1 MTDERAGTHELRV
14 LLRMVTAK
22 DAAMVIQL
30 LDRSGITAQ
39 SCADAAALAADMSA
53 GAGAVVIAEE
63 VLSDQGF
70 GRVLLALRAQPA
82 WSDLPVIVVARSG
95 LDSQAI
101 TEAVEQ
107 LANLTVLERPMRVSS
122 LMSAVRTAIAARK
135 RQYQLRA
142 TLEGLREADQRK
154 TEFLATLAHELR
166 NPLAPLR
173 TAIALL
179 LAQQPEPEKTRS
191 LYAMMDRQVTHMVR
205 LIDDLMEVS
214 RITRGKIA
222 LRPSAVALGQVMR
235 DVVEVSKPLLVAARQ
250 KLVLDIPPEAL
261 IVHGDAVRLTQ
272 VFANLLN
279 NASKFTP
286 PEGIIR
292 ASLRSDGEHALMQVT
307 DTGVGIPAD
316 MLDSVFDMF
325 AQISGTARA
334 AQGGLGIGLTLVR
347 SLVELHGGHVS
358 ASSPGL
364 DAGTTM
370 TVKLPLMVS
379 PVVERRGSS
388 SSSSEDAA
396 KGHRIL
402 VVDDN
407 QDAADSLAELLALMG
422 ASVTVAYGGEE
433 ALTAMTACPPTI
445 AFLDIGM
452 PLLDGYELAA
462 RIRAS
467 DALAGIT
474 LIALSGWG
482 QVSDRDR
489 IMAAGFDHHLIKPAD
504 IEQLALLL
512 KTVTDASAA

>member
-1 MTDERAGTHELRV
+1 MTGEPAPANELRV

-22 DAAMVIQL
+22 DAAMVVQL
-30 LDRSGITAQ
+30 LARSGIAAH
-39 SCADAAALAADMSA
+39 SCADAAALASDMSD

-63 VLSDQGF
+63 VLGDQGF

-82 WSDLPVIVVARSG
+82 WSDMPVIVVARAG
-95 LDSQAI
+95 VDSQAI

-122 LMSAVRTAIAARK
+122 LLSSVRTALAARK

-173 TAIALL
+173 TAITLL
-179 LAQQPEPEKTRS
+179 SAKQPEPEEARS

-222 LRPSAVALGQVMR
+222 LRPSPVALDRVLR
-235 DVVEVSKPLLVAARQ
+235 DAAEVSKPLLVAARQ
-250 KLVLDIPPEAL
+250 ELILDMPPAPL
-261 IVHGDAVRLTQ
+261 TVHGDAVRLTQ

-286 PEGIIR
+286 PEGVIR
-292 ASLRSDGEHALMQVT
+292 VSLMSDGQTARVQVT
-307 DTGVGIPAD
+307 DTGVGIPESK
-316 MLDSVFDMF
+316 LDSVFDMF
-325 AQISGTARA
+325 AQISDTSRA

-358 ASSPGL
+358 ASSLGV

-370 TVKLPLMVS
+370 TVELPLMAS
-379 PVVERRGSS
+379 PVVERTTTSS
-388 SSSSEDAA
+388 PATTEGVA

-407 QDAADSLAELLALMG
+407 RDAADSLAELLGLMG
-422 ASVTVAYGGEE
+422 ASASVAYGGEE
-433 ALTAMTACPPTI
+433 ALSAMTAHPPTI

-452 PLLDGYELAA
+452 PVMDGYELAA
-462 RIRAS
+462 RVRAS
-467 DALAGIT
+467 DALAGVT

-489 IMAAGFDHHLIKPAD
+489 IMAAGFDHHLIKPAGVQ
-504 IEQLALLL
+504 QLALLL
-512 KTVTDASAA
+512 KTVT

>member
-1 MTDERAGTHELRV
+1 MTEGTARNHELRV

-22 DAAMVIQL
+22 DAAMVVQL
-30 LDRSGITAQ
+30 LARSGVTAH
-39 SCADAAALAADMSA
+39 SCADAAAMANEMVA

-63 VLSDQGF
+63 ILSDQGF

-95 LDSQAI
+95 VDSQAI

-107 LANLTVLERPMRVSS
+107 LSNLTVLERPMRVSS
-122 LMSAVRTAIAARK
+122 LVSSVRTALAARK

-142 TLEGLREADQRK
+142 TLEGLHEADQRK

-173 TAIALL
+173 TAITLL
-179 LAQQPEPEKTRS
+179 SARQTGPEEARS

-222 LRPSAVALGQVMR
+222 LRPATVALDRVLR
-235 DVVEVSKPLLVAARQ
+235 DAVEVSKPLVTAARQ
-250 KLVLDIPPEAL
+250 ELILDMPPGVLT
-261 IVHGDAVRLTQ
+261 VHGDAIRLTQ

-286 PEGIIR
+286 SKGIIR
-292 ASLRSDGEHALMQVT
+292 VSLMSDGTNARVQVT
-307 DTGVGIPAD
+307 DTGVGMPED
-316 MLDSVFDMF
+316 KLDSVFDMF
-325 AQISGTARA
+325 AQISDTSRA

-347 SLVELHGGHVS
+347 SLVELHGGRVS
-358 ASSPGL
+358 ASSPGVSS
-364 DAGTTM
+364 GTTM
-370 TVKLPLMVS
+370 TVELPLTAS
-379 PVVERRGSS
+379 PVVERTVSAPS
-388 SSSSEDAA
+388 TSDDVA

-407 QDAADSLAELLALMG
+407 RDAADSLAELLGSMG
-422 ASVTVAYGGEE
+422 ASASVAYGGEE
-433 ALTAMTACPPTI
+433 ALNAMMAHRPSI

-452 PLLDGYELAA
+452 PLMDGYELAA
-462 RIRAS
+462 RVRAS
-467 DALAGIT
+467 DALAGVT

-482 QVSDRDR
+482 QLSDRDR

-504 IEQLALLL
+504 IQQLESLLQSI
-512 KTVTDASAA
+512 V

>member
-1 MTDERAGTHELRV
+1 MIDEPALTEELRV

-22 DAAMVIQL
+22 DAAMVVQL
-30 LDRSGITAQ
+30 LARSGITAHP
-39 SCADAAALAADMSA
+39 CADAAALANEMSG

-63 VLSDQGF
+63 ILSDQGF

-82 WSDLPVIVVARSG
+82 WSDLPVIVVARAG
-95 LDSQAI
+95 VDSQAI

-107 LANLTVLERPMRVSS
+107 LSNLTVLERPMRVSS
-122 LMSAVRTAIAARK
+122 LVSSVRTALAARK

-142 TLEGLREADQRK
+142 TLEGLHEADQRK

-173 TAIALL
+173 TAITLL
-179 LAQQPEPEKTRS
+179 SAKQPEPAEARS

-222 LRPSAVALGQVMR
+222 LRPAPVALDRVMR
-235 DVVEVSKPLLVAARQ
+235 DAIEVSKPLLVAARQ
-250 KLVLDIPPEAL
+250 ELILDIPPAAL
-261 IVHGDAVRLTQ
+261 TVHGDAVRLTQ

-286 PEGIIR
+286 PEGCIR
-292 ASLRSDGEHALMQVT
+292 VSLTADGKYARLQVT
-307 DTGVGIPAD
+307 DTGVGIPED
-316 MLDSVFDMF
+316 KLNSVFDMF
-325 AQISGTARA
+325 AQISDTSRA

-347 SLVELHGGHVS
+347 SLVELHGGRVS
-358 ASSPGL
+358 ASSPGV

-370 TVKLPLMVS
+370 TVELPLMAS
-379 PVVERRGSS
+379 RGVERTVSVPS
-388 SSSSEDAA
+388 TSEDVA
-396 KGHRIL
+396 KGHRVL

-407 QDAADSLAELLALMG
+407 RDAADSLAELLDLMG
-422 ASVTVAYGGEE
+422 ASVSVAYGGEE
-433 ALTAMTACPPTI
+433 ALSAMTACPPTM

-452 PLLDGYELAA
+452 PVMDGYELAA
-462 RIRAS
+462 RVRAS
-467 DALAGIT
+467 DALAGVT

-482 QVSDRDR
+482 QPTDRER

-504 IEQLALLL
+504 VQQLAVLLQ
-512 KTVTDASAA
+512 TVA

>member
-1 MTDERAGTHELRV
+1 MTEETARNDELRV

-30 LDRSGITAQ
+30 LSRSGITAQ
-39 SCADAAALAADMSA
+39 SCADAAALASEMSA
-53 GAGAVVIAEE
+53 GVGAVVIAEE
-63 VLSDQGF
+63 VLGDPGF
-70 GRVLLALRAQPA
+70 GRVLVALRAQAA
-82 WSDLPVIVVARSG
+82 WSDMPVIVVARSG
-95 LDSQAI
+95 VDSQAI
-101 TEAVEQ
+101 TEAVEL

-122 LMSAVRTAIAARK
+122 LVSSVRTALAARK

-142 TLEGLREADQRK
+142 TLEGLHEADQRK

-173 TAIALL
+173 TAVALL
-179 LAQQPEPEKTRS
+179 SAKQPEPEKARS

-222 LRPSAVALGQVMR
+222 LRPSTVALDRVVR
-235 DVVEVSKPLLVAARQ
+235 DAIEVSKPLLRAARQ
-250 KLVLDIPPEAL
+250 ELILDIPPQAPA
-261 IVHGDAVRLTQ
+261 VHGDAVRLTQ

-286 PEGIIR
+286 PKGVIR
-292 ASLRSDGEHALMQVT
+292 VSLTSDGNTARVQIT
-307 DTGVGIPAD
+307 DTGVGIPEG
-316 MLDSVFDMF
+316 MQDSVFDMF
-325 AQISGTARA
+325 AQISGTSRA

-347 SLVELHGGHVS
+347 SLVELHGGRVS
-358 ASSPGL
+358 ASSPGV

-370 TVKLPLMVS
+370 TVELPLTAS
-379 PVVERRGSS
+379 PVIERTLSS
-388 SSSSEDAA
+388 PAVTEDVA

-407 QDAADSLAELLALMG
+407 RDAADSLAELLGFMG
-422 ASVTVAYGGEE
+422 ASTSVAYGGLE
-433 ALTAMTACPPTI
+433 ALNAMTACPPTI

-452 PLLDGYELAA
+452 PVMDGYELAA
-462 RIRAS
+462 RIRTS
-467 DALAGIT
+467 DALAGVT

-482 QVSDRDR
+482 QLADRDR

-504 IEQLALLL
+504 IQQLALLL
-512 KTVTDASAA
+512 KIVT